1 MPSAVV
7 VAGHIDRTVVKAICP
22 DLHTPEPEEDEP
34 QGREAAIRRAAIATK
49 LLGQDRIVLL
59 LDPNG
64 YSRDEIEKE
73 VLSII
78 SQHVNQEPRR
88 KGTWYLCGQS
98 AIRIVLAGL
107 PSDND
112 LRALGC
118 SRFMIDDYLLK
129 LCLTDE
135 ALSAFCRGESQVAYR
150 PQKASELESIIGRL
164 AVELGKAGISVDSSK
179 RYLDL
184 IRATIG
190 FAASRARFAEL
201 LISRSPQHL
210 LSQMF
215 GALRND
221 IATDPPIDP

>member
-1 MPSAVV
+1 M
-7 VAGHIDRTVVKAICP
+7 
-22 DLHTPEPEEDEP
+22 
-34 QGREAAIRRAAIATK
+34 
-49 LLGQDRIVLL
+49 
-59 LDPNG
+59 
-64 YSRDEIEKE
+64 
-73 VLSII
+73 
-78 SQHVNQEPRR
+78 
-88 KGTWYLCGQS
+88 
-98 AIRIVLAGL
+98 LAGL

-112 LRALGC
+112 LTALGC